1 MVVYKYQSLDRS
13 LYISPARP
21 DLRYKNDDL
30 LGAGAFRF
38 IRALLA
44 CALAAKTDLGGV
56 PPLRVD
62 GGSPRNIFSF
72 FIERKTDEYCGT

>member
-30 LGAGAFRF
+30 PGAGAFRF

-44 CALAAKTDLGGV
+44 CALAAKTDLGGGA
-56 PPLRVD
+56 PLARRW
-62 GGSPRNIFSF
+62 GISPKYFLIFH
-72 FIERKTDEYCGT
+72 